1 MRLSASAFFRTFFL
15 IFFLCIETE
24 AFTNVLPAIENA
36 IEKEVFQSHNRIV
49 PLHQKIEIAA
59 AMEFSGAL

>member
-1 MRLSASAFFRTFFL
+1 MRLSASAFFRTFFFD
-15 IFFLCIETE
+15 IFLSVETE
-24 AFTNVLPAIENA
+24 AFTNMLSAIENA
-36 IEKEVFQSHNRIV
+36 IEKEFFQSHNRIV

>member
-1 MRLSASAFFRTFFL
+1 MASSVMEGAFFLFFS
-15 IFFLCIETE
+15 FLFIYRAWRSVCIR
-24 AFTNVLPAIENA
+24 L
-36 IEKEVFQSHNRIV
+36 EKKSFLSYFQSNNRTL